1 MDDLSAD
8 LLAAMMSVP
17 RWWWEWESTAW
28 NQLLGEY
35 QSEKIRENDEE
46 PCSIGEPKQ
55 HARLPLLISNNTWCW
70 AQIPGPG
77 PVGIITK
84 VWLSNMTTY
93 FQWDNKTRGFSRYD
107 AIATAPI
114 P

>member
-46 PCSIGEPKQ
+46 PCSIGEPL
-55 HARLPLLISNNTWCW
+55 ARLPLLISNNTWCW

-77 PVGIITK
+77 PEYLVPGP
-84 VWLSNMTTY
+84 WALSPK
-93 FQWDNKTRGFSRYD
+93 FG
-107 AIATAPI
+107 
-114 P
+114 